1 MINLLKTKIKV
12 NCPECDFENEV
23 TLDQV
28 AKEEEIICTGCLKT
42 IKLVDQDKSTK
53 TAAED
58 INKSLNDLKKLFK

>member
-1 MINLLKTKIKV
+1 MIDLLKAKV
-12 NCPECDFENEV
+12 TLNCPECEFENEV

-28 AKEEEIICTGCLKT
+28 AKEEEIICIGCLKT

-58 INKSLNDLKKLFK
+58 INKSLSKLKKLFK